1 MKKAIAITL
10 ICLAVIT
17 SVCIPAFANVVSTS
31 EDVVYPVI
39 NPNRV
44 EMSFDWDDDQETDDE
59 VTFYFNNEIINQRI
73 GQRESHTFRPDS
85 AEAWYYSISDVQGLI
100 DSTNF
105 VYVEQVNW
113 SYSIYFPESRTWLN
127 NVNYLNIGNGDYI
140 IEYADGEYE
149 EFPNEDD
156 SLYIIPTDFEE
167 LIITDDDDYVT
178 TYNEYKYEV
187 TVTRRVDVWDGK
199 ATIVFEFEGIG
210 LMYKVGVADIIA
222 DNVII
227 GLDDNS
233 WAYTSEYYARA
244 YAYVYGQNEQEYL
257 KYDLVS
263 VNPDFRN
270 GASYKYEFDSQ
281 YDAYYQTYGK
291 NNVVV
296 WWSEQK
302 RDLGIVPNLSDTQ
315 TIVYVD
321 DTGYERD
328 YKQQYLFRITGY
340 ANPNYMAYIV
350 PDRMENTFVYD
361 FIPVEYVERS
371 PTLSITSGL
380 PWGWITNELESFSLA
395 GFLDG
400 VTSFF
405 FTDLF
410 GYFSIADIIGIVVG
424 IALLFAFLKLFVGG

>member
-1 MKKAIAITL
+1 MKKAITITL
-10 ICLAVIT
+10 VCLTVIT
-17 SVCIPAFANVVSTS
+17 SVCIPAFANVVTSS

-39 NPNRV
+39 NPNKV

-73 GQRESHTFRPDS
+73 GQRESHTFRPDN
-85 AEAWYYSISDVQGLI
+85 EQAWYYSLTDVQSLV
-100 DSTNF
+100 DSTHF
-105 VYVEQVNW
+105 VQV
-113 SYSIYFPESRTWLN
+113 SQGTAPYRIYFPESRTSLYD
-127 NVNYLNIGNGDYI
+127 VIYLNIGNGDYI
-140 IEYADGEYE
+140 VEYADGEYE
-149 EFPNEDD
+149 EFPNNEDR
-156 SLYIIPTDFEE
+156 LYIIPQNFEE
-167 LIITDDDDYVT
+167 LMFDDDNGHLKEYH
-178 TYNEYKYEV
+178 EYKHEV
-187 TVTRRVDVWDGK
+187 TVTRKVDVWDGN
-199 ATIVFEFEGIG
+199 AQIVFVFEGIG
-210 LMYKVGVADIIA
+210 LSYKTSVADIIA

-227 GLDDNS
+227 GLNDNS

-244 YAYVYGQNEQEYL
+244 YAYIYGMNEQEYL

-281 YDAYYQTYGK
+281 YDAYYQTFGK

-302 RDLGIVPNLSDTQ
+302 RDLGIIPNLSDTQ

-321 DTGYERD
+321 ETGYERD
-328 YKQQYLFRITGY
+328 YNQQFLYRITGY
-340 ANPNYMAYIV
+340 ANPNYLAYIV
-350 PDRMENTFVYD
+350 PDHMENTFVYE

-371 PTLSITSGL
+371 PTLAITSGL
-380 PWGWITNELESFSLA
+380 PWGWITNELESFSLT

-400 VTSFF
+400 VSSFF